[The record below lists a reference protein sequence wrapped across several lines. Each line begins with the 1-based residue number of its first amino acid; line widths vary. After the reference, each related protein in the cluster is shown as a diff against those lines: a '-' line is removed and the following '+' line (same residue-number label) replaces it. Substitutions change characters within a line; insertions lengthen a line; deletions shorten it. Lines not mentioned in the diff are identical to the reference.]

1 MSDDVLPDIVALG
14 SFPRLVRS
22 PAIFDD
28 GQGEPQRTPAAKAHR
43 QKWWRD
49 AACRLWPAWKAL
61 GRWEEA
67 AVGEVGPEFGEL
79 VMLLWSVHR
88 FAGSDD
94 GIAVFDEIVDEDFRL
109 VFADPVTVDV
119 VETAFALGAAWGES
133 RSPVGSPAKVRP
145 LPLSPDRRHA
155 AR

>member
-1 MSDDVLPDIVALG
+1 MLPDIAAVG
-14 SFPRLVRS
+14 SLSHLLPS
-22 PAIFDD
+22 PSVVD
-28 GQGEPQRTPAAKAHR
+28 GDEGEPQRTPNAQAHR

-88 FAGSDD
+88 FAGSDS
-94 GIAVFDEIVDEDFRL
+94 GIAVFDQIVDENFRL

-119 VETAFALGAAWGES
+119 VEVAFALGAAWGES
-133 RSPVGSPAKVRP
+133 RSPMGPPARI
-145 LPLSPDRRHA
+145 LPVVLSPDRDQA